1 MTDGETNREV
11 RERIDRWTDFLRP
24 DAPPGFLFLVRT
36 SEPDWP
42 PRPPLWPEHRAARVE
57 WILEDYRRNLERLE
71 WLHDDAVPALNMLTG
86 TEIFAEAFGCRVHR
100 PDDNMPFALPLV
112 HSPSEVARLKVPEL
126 GRSSLAY
133 LFDMADELRRRAG
146 PEALFRMVDMQSPMD
161 IAALVMEKS
170 AFFVAMLEAPEAVKE
185 LAHKTREL
193 LTAFLDEWFRRYGV
207 SFVAH
212 HPDYCMPRGITL
224 SEDEIGAVNAEMFE
238 EFFLPEL
245 NALSDRY
252 GGIGIHCCANAR
264 HQWDGLARLR
274 NVRLLNIANPR
285 QDAAETYAFFA
296 RTAAQMHHGI
306 AAAPPEALPGQYPAD
321 ARVIIET
328 GWLATRQEAIG
339 AAAALDTLRAQ
350 QTAWQRQK
358 TEDTA

>member
-1 MTDGETNREV
+1 MNGLTMELRQ
-11 RERIDRWTDFLRP
+11 RRDRWTSFLRA
-24 DAPPGFLFLVRT
+24 DAPSGFLFLVRK

-42 PRPPLWPEHRAARVE
+42 ARPPLWPEHQAARVE
-57 WILEDYRRNLERLE
+57 WIWDDYSRHLARME
-71 WLHDDAVPALNMLTG
+71 WLHDDLVPSLCMSTG

-100 PDDNMPFALPLV
+100 PSDNMPFALPLIR
-112 HSPSEVARLKVPEL
+112 SPSEVERVKVPEL
-126 GRSSLAY
+126 SRSSLAY

-146 PEALFRMVDMQSPMD
+146 PEAVFRMVDMQSPMD

-185 LAHKTREL
+185 LALKTREL

-212 HPDYCMPRGITL
+212 HPDYYMPRGITL
-224 SEDEIGAVNAEMFE
+224 SEDEIGAVNTDMFE

-252 GGIGIHCCANAR
+252 GGIGIHCCACAR

-274 NVRLLNIANPR
+274 NARLLNIANPH

-306 AAAPPEALPGQYPAD
+306 KVAPPEELPGQYPAD
-321 ARVIIET
+321 ARVVIET
-328 GWLATRQEAIG
+328 GWIAGREEAERAAGALEALKGVGGTRIG
-339 AAAALDTLRAQ
+339 G
-350 QTAWQRQK
+350 
-358 TEDTA
+358 